1 VGVQNAGIAMMVA
14 FAILQLPQL
23 GLVPLLYGILM
34 NVPVF
39 AWVAFCLWRDRQPAA
54 VHVGSE

>member
-1 VGVQNAGIAMMVA
+1 VAMMVA

-23 GLVPLLYGILM
+23 GLVPLLYGLLM

-39 AWVAFCLWRDRQPAA
+39 LWVFYCLWRDRQLVA
-54 VHVGSE
+54 VTERS